1 MLFHDGFLVV
11 ENEVQNGYL
20 KFTIRTKQHRSFS
33 DCRFSKFRNW
43 FNQKMLM
50 RKISNAV
57 IVALLL
63 SSFVFAQT
71 APPHDYSKDT
81 ARPTADWVKDA
92 VIYQIF
98 ERSYSQKGDFNSITA
113 DLDRIKNLGVDVL
126 WLMPIHPIGKLKSKG
141 TIGSPYAVKDYYA
154 INPDYGTSADL
165 KKLVGEAHKRK
176 LKVIIDIVAN
186 HTAWDSVMMKNP
198 AFYTHNDKGEIIPPV
213 PDWADVADLNYD
225 NPELRKYMTE
235 MLVSWIRDYD
245 LDGFR
250 CDVAF
255 FVPTDFWENA
265 RAAIDKIKPNT
276 LWLAEAETPDLLTKA
291 FDLDYSWANHG
302 ILTQVLQGNL
312 PASEIRKNW
321 EKQKAEMPKNSL
333 LMRFSDDHDERR
345 AIVRFGEKGA
355 LAAQTL
361 AFTLDGVPLVYNG
374 MEAGDTTESGAPALF
389 EKLPIYWGFAERRP
403 EFPRFYK
410 SMIEL
415 RKNSVALRR
424 GDLTWL
430 KNSDESKILTF
441 TRKSGNEEILVAI
454 NMSNQPF
461 FGAVEASGNYTE
473 ITPNIGAPL
482 SPDDDKLKAK
492 VQTTNALPSL
502 SLESFGFRLFRRKI

>member
-1 MLFHDGFLVV
+1 MKMKLQIFTVKILFVWLFVTTSGFA
-11 ENEVQNGYL
+11 QQPAS
-20 KFTIRTKQHRSFS
+20 R
-33 DCRFSKFRNW
+33 DFSKEN
-43 FNQKMLM
+43 
-50 RKISNAV
+50 
-57 IVALLL
+57 
-63 SSFVFAQT
+63 
-71 APPHDYSKDT
+71 

-98 ERSYSQKGDFNSITA
+98 ERQYSQKGDFNSITA
-113 DLDRIKNLGVDVL
+113 DLDRIKNLGIDVL

-141 TIGSPYAVKDYYA
+141 TVGSPYAVKDYYA
-154 INPDYGTSADL
+154 INPDYGTKEDF
-165 KKLVGEAHKRK
+165 KRLVTEAHQRN

-186 HTAWDSVMMKNP
+186 HTAWDSVMMKNK
-198 AFYTHNDKGEIIPPV
+198 AFYTQDKNGNIIPPV

-225 NPELRKYMTE
+225 NAELRKYMTE
-235 MLVSWIRDYD
+235 MLVSWIRDFD

-265 RAAIDKIKPNT
+265 RREVDKIKPNT

-291 FDLDYSWANHG
+291 FDLDYSWANHSVM
-302 ILTQVLQGNL
+302 TNVLQGNL
-312 PASEIRKNW
+312 PAYEIRKNW

-355 LAAQTL
+355 LAAQAL

-374 MEAGDTTESGAPALF
+374 MEAGDTVESGAPALF
-389 EKLPIYWGFAERRP
+389 EKLPIFWGFAERRP
-403 EFPRFYK
+403 EFPRFYQQ
-410 SMIEL
+410 MIAL
-415 RKNSVALRR
+415 HKNSIALRR
-424 GDLTWL
+424 GDLQWL
-430 KNSDESKILTF
+430 KNSDESKIVTF
-441 TRKSGNEEILVAI
+441 KRTSGGEEILVAI

-461 FGAVEASGNYTE
+461 FGAVEASGNYEE

-482 SPDDDKLKAK
+482 PPDDDKRREKA
-492 VQTTNALPSL
+492 QMTNALPSL
-502 SLESFGFRLFRRKI
+502 SLEGYGFRIFRRKM